1 MPERDCVYEWLPLW
15 HTQQLFVARTWMK
28 GNANIAKMHEK
39 GEGSLLVPTTGD
51 AEEVR
56 LVIDNELI
64 VKNNTIF

>member
-1 MPERDCVYEWLPLW
+1 
-15 HTQQLFVARTWMK
+15 MK

-56 LVIDNELI
+56 ITIDNELI
-64 VKNNTIF
+64 VKNNTVF